1 MRSPGPP
8 LKKSLVKL
16 FLLYS
21 RVTCPW
27 KSDVLIGQMIEM
39 QLDIGDNLV
48 QFELCC
54 CVGGH
59 GLYELGGN
67 QVRYMDWKN
76 HCRRYLDVKRFVPKA
91 EWPTLDGGDG
101 SSRPQHAIRDHWEGT
116 ARPTCPKSTKY
127 KI

>member
-1 MRSPGPP
+1 MRSSSPP
-8 LKKSLVKL
+8 LEKSLVKL

-27 KSDVLIGQMIEM
+27 KSHVLIRQMIEM

-48 QFELCC
+48 QLELRC

-59 GLYELGGN
+59 GLYELGRN
-67 QVRYMDWKN
+67 QIRRMDWRS
-76 HCRRYLDVKRFVPKA
+76 HRRRYLDVKCLVSKA
-91 EWPTLDGGDG
+91 EWPALDGGDG
-101 SSRPQHAIRDHWEGT
+101 SSRSQYAVRNHEEGT
-116 ARPTCPKSTKY
+116 TRPTCPESIKY